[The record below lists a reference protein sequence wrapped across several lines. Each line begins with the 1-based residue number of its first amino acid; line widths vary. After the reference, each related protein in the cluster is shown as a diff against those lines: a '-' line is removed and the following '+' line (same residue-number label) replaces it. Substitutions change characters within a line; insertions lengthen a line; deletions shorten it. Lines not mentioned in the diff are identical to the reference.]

1 MSLLQ
6 LNMGAATPGQAR
18 LPQTIFKSDLAG
30 LPTFRN
36 GPRAIAKAREAR
48 DYDALYDELV
58 LQTLL
63 GTDTYMFAAPRVAKS
78 PEPKAKAETKAK
90 TKAKAK
96 KVSPVIKN
104 MLNEYPFN
112 LFKFKTRDECKS
124 SSRSKSYYMNKND
137 LVDVISNDPEL
148 SRAFPKGVKKMPK
161 DQICD
166 AIFDRALE

>member
-6 LNMGAATPGQAR
+6 LNMGAAAPSHAR
-18 LPQTIFKSDLAG
+18 LPQTIIKSDFAG

-58 LQTLL
+58 LQKLL
-63 GTDTYMFAAPRVAKS
+63 GTDTYMVKK
-78 PEPKAKAETKAK
+78 EGETKAKAETKAK
-90 TKAKAK
+90 TK

-148 SRAFPKGVKKMPK
+148 SRAFPKGVKKMHK
-161 DQICD
+161 DEICD
-166 AIFDRALE
+166 AIFDRAVKP

>member
-6 LNMGAATPGQAR
+6 LNMGAATAGHAR

-63 GTDTYMFAAPRVAKS
+63 GTDTYMVAAPRVSKS
-78 PEPKAKAETKAK
+78 PEPKAKAK
-90 TKAKAK
+90 TKAK

-124 SSRSKSYYMNKND
+124 NSRSKSYYMNKND

-148 SRAFPKGVKKMPK
+148 SRAFPKGVKKMRK
-161 DQICD
+161 DEICD

>member
-6 LNMGAATPGQAR
+6 LNMGAATPSQAR

-36 GPRAIAKAREAR
+36 GPRAIAKARETR
-48 DYDALYDELV
+48 DYDALYNELV

-63 GTDTYMFAAPRVAKS
+63 GTDTYMVAAKS
-78 PEPKAKAETKAK
+78 PEPKAETKAK
-90 TKAKAK
+90 AKSKAK

-148 SRAFPKGVKKMPK
+148 SRAFPKGVKKMHK
-161 DQICD
+161 DEICD

>member
-6 LNMGAATPGQAR
+6 LNMGAATPGHTR

-58 LQTLL
+58 FQTLL
-63 GTDTYMFAAPRVAKS
+63 GTDTYMVAAPRVSKS
-78 PEPKAKAETKAK
+78 PKPKAK

-161 DQICD
+161 DEICD